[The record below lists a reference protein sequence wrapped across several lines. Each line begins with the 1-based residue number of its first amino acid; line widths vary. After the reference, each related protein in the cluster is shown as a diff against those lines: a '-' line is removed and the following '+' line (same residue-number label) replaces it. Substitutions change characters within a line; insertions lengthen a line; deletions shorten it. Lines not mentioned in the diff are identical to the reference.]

1 MAGFRDDFSMQAL
14 GQGLLVALVDYASSV
29 AVVIQGLAAGAVAGG
44 FPAAG
49 AAFMG
54 FVIFLVT
61 ASGFSLAGIG
71 SAFWGL
77 VIGLAVHQVLH
88 IGARTT

>member
-1 MAGFRDDFSMQAL
+1 
-14 GQGLLVALVDYASSV
+14 
-29 AVVIQGLAAGAVAGG
+29 
-44 FPAAG
+44 
-49 AAFMG
+49 MG